1 MKSLKSVPTDI
12 LTFQEVISG
21 WPNPKTSLDRLVD
34 QTPEGDQTLKPNIG
48 RTVMC
53 KKKQTGKNRIIERK
67 RNHGVPWKFLN
78 HQQDEL

>member
-1 MKSLKSVPTDI
+1 MDGQT
-12 LTFQEVISG
+12 
-21 WPNPKTSLDRLVD
+21 PKTSLNRLVD

-53 KKKQTGKNRIIERK
+53 KENKQEKNRIIERK
-67 RNHGVPWKFLN
+67 RNHEVPWKFLI